1 MRVVES
7 LAALRPEEFSVGSC
21 VAIGKFDGLHLGH
34 QSILRRLRS
43 EAAAADQLTVVF
55 TFANNPLSYLNP
67 ERCPQPLMSR
77 EQRLEAFAAAGID
90 VCVMVEFDAEF
101 AAIPAADFVTDVL
114 VGKLQARHV
123 IMGADF
129 RFGHRGAGD
138 GALLRELGATHG
150 FTAEVVEWVED
161 AEAEPV
167 SSSAARAAVVAGDVA
182 AAARMLG
189 RPPAVRGDVVHGD
202 ARGREIGFPTANLGG
217 AIEGLVP
224 ADGVY
229 AGWVLLAGER
239 RVAAI
244 SVGNNPTFTPNEQ
257 SRVEAFVLDFEG
269 DLYGQRIEV
278 QFAHRLRGMV
288 RFDGLEPLLEQ
299 MHADVA
305 ETRRLLEA
313 TPSR

>member
-1 MRVVES
+1 MRVVDS
-7 LAALRPEEFSVGSC
+7 LAAIDPADFPAGSC

-34 QSILRRLRS
+34 QSILRRLRD
-43 EAAAADQLTVVF
+43 EAAGSGQLTVVF

-67 ERCPQPLMSR
+67 AVCPQPLMSR
-77 EQRLEAFAAAGID
+77 AQRLEAFEAAGVD
-90 VCVMVEFDAEF
+90 VCVMVEFDADF
-101 AAIPAADFVTDVL
+101 AQIPAETFVTDVL
-114 VGKLQARHV
+114 VGRLRARHV

-138 GALLRELGATHG
+138 GALLRELGAAQG
-150 FTAEVVEWVED
+150 FSAEVVDWVED
-161 AEAEPV
+161 AAAAPV

-189 RPPAVRGDVVHGD
+189 RPPAVRGEVVHGD

-229 AGWVLLAGER
+229 AGWVQLGDEC

-244 SVGNNPTFTPNEQ
+244 SVGNNPTFTPDEQ
-257 SRVEAFVLDFEG
+257 SRVEAFILDFSG

-288 RFDGLEPLLEQ
+288 RFDGLDPLLVQ

-305 ETRRLLEA
+305 ETRRLLA
-313 TPSR
+313 D